1 MSKEQERIGRLL
13 GKAYFAWQAQTYQ
26 AMAEQGFG
34 DIRPA
39 HSPVFRFLDAGGS
52 MVRDLAQQSGM
63 TKQSMTY
70 LVKDLEKKGYLNISP
85 DPDDRRAKQIN
96 LTARGKRA
104 EAALRTLSLELE
116 SQIGEEESQIL
127 KAQLSSIIAVMGSV
141 SAPT

>member
-13 GKAYFAWQAQTYQ
+13 GKAYFAWQSKTYQ
-26 AMAEQGFG
+26 AMTDQGFG
-34 DIRPA
+34 DIRPS

-52 MVRDLAQQSGM
+52 MVRDLARQSGM

-70 LVKDLEKKGYLNISP
+70 LVKDLEKKGYLEISP

-116 SQIGEEESQIL
+116 SRIGEEQSRVL
-127 KAQLSSIIAVMGSV
+127 KAQLSSIIAAMGSDSV
-141 SAPT
+141 PT